1 MKRRDWKDRKRCL
14 SQKRRNRKSSF
25 PFPSLRPPPR
35 GCVTHIFFFFSGS
48 AVREKRRK
56 KISSFFFFF
65 HPFSPHPSS
74 FPFVFSFIAW
84 RLRLQS
90 PLSLTHTHTS
100 VRTWY
105 MYGTPAH
112 PTDYHMYHHRHVRS
126 RNILSRTFVRLPT
139 QLGYLFLPPARGEE
153 ELGRR
158 ALGTLETRGG
168 PSSFSPLRSIEGTSQ
183 GRKSSLT
190 RCRPLAAKGGMMD
203 ADRQMDYSWH
213 HAASAFRPPIARRH
227 SLLQASARM
236 PCI

>member
-1 MKRRDWKDRKRCL
+1 MPQSEKEEQEILLPFSLPTTTAARLCYTHLLLLLWLGCQGKEEEEDLFLLLLLPSIL
-14 SQKRRNRKSSF
+14 SSSLF
-25 PFPSLRPPPR
+25 LSLRFLLH
-35 GCVTHIFFFFSGS
+35 CLA
-48 AVREKRRK
+48 AV
-56 KISSFFFFF
+56 
-65 HPFSPHPSS
+65 
-74 FPFVFSFIAW
+74 AA
-84 RLRLQS
+84 QS
-90 PLSLTHTHTS
+90 PHTHTY
-100 VRTWY
+100 VR
-105 MYGTPAH
+105 GTCMARP
-112 PTDYHMYHHRHVRS
+112 PTPRTTTCTTS

-158 ALGTLETRGG
+158 ALGTLETRRG

>member
-1 MKRRDWKDRKRCL
+1 MPQSEKEEQEILLPFSLPTTTAARLCYTHLLLLLLWLGCQGKEEEEDLFLLLLLPSIL
-14 SQKRRNRKSSF
+14 SSSLF
-25 PFPSLRPPPR
+25 LSLRFLLH
-35 GCVTHIFFFFSGS
+35 CL
-48 AVREKRRK
+48 A
-56 KISSFFFFF
+56 
-65 HPFSPHPSS
+65 
-74 FPFVFSFIAW
+74 AAAA
-84 RLRLQS
+84 QS
-90 PLSLTHTHTS
+90 PLSLSLTHT
-100 VRTWY
+100 RTWY

-158 ALGTLETRGG
+158 ALGTLETRRG